1 MKYRCLIPFPT
12 NDCVWDVKVKV
23 TITKNEKN
31 KFPLTSVPQVG
42 NAIKQ

>member
-1 MKYRCLIPFPT
+1 MKYRYLIPFPT
-12 NDCVWDVKVKV
+12 NDCVWDVKV

-42 NAIKQ
+42 NAINQ